1 MEPLNFTPRSQQVL
15 VLARQA
21 ADQMRNNY
29 VGTEHI
35 LIGLIELGQGIAVN
49 VLRKLNVTLEG
60 VREKIQQA
68 LKEQV
73 RDTHGKA
80 LSSVVENIPFT
91 PRVKKVLILAANEA
105 RGLQHPYIGTEHLLL
120 GILREG
126 EGIAAK
132 VLDEL
137 GVNIDR
143 CRQEILEELD
153 PNFASI
159 SNGEEGE
166 ELVAG
171 EQTAAEEEGQGRVP
185 GQKIMALRAFG
196 RDLTAL
202 AKEGALDPVIGRSM
216 EIERAIQILCRRTK
230 NNPALIG
237 EAGVGKTAIA
247 EGLAQAIA
255 DENVP
260 DVLIDKK
267 IIALD
272 LALMVAGTKY
282 RGQFEERLK
291 AVMEEIK
298 RSRNII
304 LFLDELHTIVGAGS
318 SEGAMDASNILKP
331 ALSRGEIQCIGATTL
346 AEYRKNIEKDAALE
360 RRFQS
365 IQVDPPSPEDAIKIL
380 NGVKEKYEE
389 FHNVRY
395 SKDIIDLTVRLSDR
409 YITGRFLPDKAIDVI
424 DEAGSRAHIHSMNR
438 PSKIEKLSQKIDN
451 VCREKER
458 AIGEQKF
465 EDAAKFRDEE
475 RQLREEQ
482 ARSLEKWRN
491 DKKSVCI
498 NISREDIC
506 KIVSDWTKIPLM
518 RIEQTESERL
528 LKIGDELRSAIIG
541 QDDATEVIARALRR
555 SRVDLKDPKRPIGS
569 FLFLGPTGV
578 GKTHLAKV
586 LAEKMFSSGDAL
598 VQVDMSEY
606 MEKFAVSRL
615 IGSPPGYVGHE
626 DGGQLTETIRRKP
639 YSVILF
645 DEIEKAHPDVL
656 QILLQVM
663 EDGHLTDTVGRKV
676 DFKNTIL
683 IMTSNA
689 GAELLQKNVTLG
701 FNSDQVADF
710 ERAKEKIL
718 EEVKHVFKP
727 EFMNRLTD
735 IVVFK
740 PLKHDELI
748 QIVDLEFR
756 KIAQRM
762 SAKKISV
769 ALSDPLREFLIK
781 KGYDEKYGARPLRR
795 ALERYIED
803 FLAEEFLKGIL
814 VEGSNLRLGLD
825 ENNQVIIENV
835 EPIKNSEAVEGKRK

>member
-15 VLARQA
+15 VLARQS
-21 ADQMRNNY
+21 ADHMRNNY
-29 VGTEHI
+29 VGTEH
-35 LIGLIELGQGIAVN
+35 LLVGLIELGQGIAVN
-49 VLRKLNVTLEG
+49 VLKKLNVTLEL
-60 VREKIQQA
+60 VHEKIKEV
-68 LKEQV
+68 LKTQGQGLNV
-73 RDTHGKA
+73 KFSLPTD
-80 LSSVVENIPFT
+80 NIPFT

-105 RGLQHPYIGTEHLLL
+105 RAFQHPYIGTEHLLL

-126 EGIAAK
+126 EGVAAK
-132 VLDEL
+132 VLAEF
-137 GVNIDR
+137 GVDIER
-143 CRQEILEELD
+143 CRREILEELD
-153 PNFASI
+153 PNFAS
-159 SNGEEGE
+159 SNVADSE
-166 ELVAG
+166 ELHRD
-171 EQTAAEEEGQGRVP
+171 EQSPMEDEQQIRHSS
-185 GQKIMALRAFG
+185 QKLVALRAFG

-202 AKEGALDPVIGRSM
+202 ADEGALDPVIGRSK
-216 EIERAIQILCRRTK
+216 EIERAIQVLCRRTK

-237 EAGVGKTAIA
+237 EAGVGKTAIV

-267 IIALD
+267 VIALD

-291 AVMEEIK
+291 TVMDEIK
-298 RSRNII
+298 RSKNII

-346 AEYRKNIEKDAALE
+346 VEYRKNIEKDAALE

-365 IQVDPPSPEDAIKIL
+365 IHVEPPSPEDAVKIL

-389 FHNVRY
+389 FHNVKY
-395 SKDIIDLTVRLSDR
+395 SKDVIALAVQLSDR
-409 YITGRFLPDKAIDVI
+409 YITGRFLPDKAIDII
-424 DEAGSRAHIHSMNR
+424 DEAGSRAHINSMNR
-438 PSKIEKLSQKIDN
+438 PPRIEKLSQKIEN
-451 VCREKER
+451 VCREKEK
-458 AIGEQKF
+458 AIGEQNF
-465 EDAAKFRDEE
+465 EEAAKFRDEE
-475 RQLREEQ
+475 KKLRGEH
-482 ARSLEKWRN
+482 AKILEKWRN
-491 DKKSVCI
+491 DKKAVCVH
-498 NISREDIC
+498 ISREDIC
-506 KIVSDWTKIPLM
+506 RIVSDWTKIPLM

-528 LKIGDELRSAIIG
+528 LRIGEELRSAIIG

-555 SRVDLKDPKRPIGS
+555 SRADLKDPKRPIGA

-586 LAEKMFSSGDAL
+586 LAEKMFGNSDAL

-639 YSVILF
+639 YSVVLF

-663 EDGHLTDTVGRKV
+663 EDGHLTDSVGRKV

-683 IMTSNA
+683 VMTSNV
-689 GAELLQKNVTLG
+689 GAELLQRNVTLG
-701 FNSDQVADF
+701 FALNEMSDF
-710 ERAKEKIL
+710 ERAKEKVL
-718 EEVKHVFKP
+718 EEAKSAFKP

-740 PLKHDELI
+740 QLGHNELLR
-748 QIVDLEFR
+748 IVDLEFE
-756 KIAQRM
+756 KIDQRM
-762 SAKKISV
+762 NAKKISITLNDSV
-769 ALSDPLREFLIK
+769 REFLIK
-781 KGYDEKYGARPLRR
+781 KGYDQKYGARPLRR
-795 ALERYIED
+795 ALEKYVED
-803 FLAEEFLKGIL
+803 FLAEEFLRGVL
-814 VEGSNLRLGLD
+814 QEGSTIQLGLG
-825 ENNQVIIENV
+825 ENEQVCIERM
-835 EPIKNSEAVEGKRK
+835 EKIKEK

>member
-1 MEPLNFTPRSQQVL
+1 MEPINFTPRSQQVI

-21 ADQMRNNY
+21 ADHMRNNY
-29 VGTEHI
+29 VGTEHL
-35 LIGLIELGQGIAVN
+35 LIGLVELGQGIAVN
-49 VLRKLNVTLEG
+49 VLRKLNVTLEL
-60 VREKIQQA
+60 VREKVRELLRA
-68 LKEQV
+68 QV
-73 RDTHGKA
+73 RDLNVKLP
-80 LSSVVENIPFT
+80 LSSDNMPFT
-91 PRVKKVLILAANEA
+91 PRVKRVLILAANEA
-105 RGLQHPYIGTEHLLL
+105 RALQHPYIGTEHLLL

-126 EGIAAK
+126 EGLAAK
-132 VLDEL
+132 VLSEF
-137 GVNIDR
+137 GVDIES
-143 CRQEILEELD
+143 CRQGILEELD
-153 PNFASI
+153 PNFAS
-159 SNGEEGE
+159 SNATDPE
-166 ELVAG
+166 ELVAD
-171 EQTAAEEEGQGRVP
+171 EQSPAEDEQRSRHAS
-185 GQKIMALRAFG
+185 QKLVALRSFG

-202 AKEGALDPVIGRSM
+202 AKECALDPVIGRSK
-216 EIERAIQILCRRTK
+216 EIERAIQVLCRRTK

-237 EAGVGKTAIA
+237 EAGVGKTAIV

-260 DVLIDKK
+260 DVLIDKR

-291 AVMEEIK
+291 TVMDEIK
-298 RSRNII
+298 RSKNII

-331 ALSRGEIQCIGATTL
+331 ALSRGEIKFICSTTL

-365 IQVDPPSPEDAIKIL
+365 IHVEPPSPEDAVRIL

-389 FHNVRY
+389 FHSVKY
-395 SKDIIDLTVRLSDR
+395 SKDVVNLAVQLSDR
-409 YITGRFLPDKAIDVI
+409 YITGRFLPDKAIDII
-424 DEAGSRAHIHSMNR
+424 DEAGSRAHINSMNR
-438 PSKIEKLSQKIDN
+438 PPRIEKLSQRIEN
-451 VCREKER
+451 ICREKEK
-458 AIGEQKF
+458 AIAEQKF
-465 EDAAKFRDEE
+465 EEAAKFRDEE
-475 RQLREEQ
+475 KQLRSEYTKI
-482 ARSLEKWRN
+482 LEKWRS
-491 DKKSVCI
+491 DKKAVCT

-506 KIVSDWTKIPLM
+506 KIVSDWTKIPLT

-528 LKIGDELRSAIIG
+528 LRIGEELRSAIIG

-555 SRVDLKDPKRPIGS
+555 SRADLKDPKRPIGA

-586 LAEKMFSSGDAL
+586 LAEKMFGNSDAL

-639 YSVILF
+639 YSVVLF

-663 EDGHLTDTVGRKV
+663 EDGHLTDSVGRKV

-683 IMTSNA
+683 VMTSNV

-701 FNSDQVADF
+701 FNAGDADDF
-710 ERAKEKIL
+710 ERAKERVL
-718 EEVKHVFKP
+718 EEAKSAFKP

-740 PLKHDELI
+740 QLGHDELLR
-748 QIVDLEFR
+748 IVDLEFE
-756 KIAQRM
+756 KIDQRM
-762 SAKKISV
+762 NAKKISITLNDSV
-769 ALSDPLREFLIK
+769 REFLIK
-781 KGYDEKYGARPLRR
+781 KGYDQKYGARPLRR
-795 ALERYIED
+795 ALERYVED
-803 FLAEEFLKGIL
+803 FLAEEFLRGGL
-814 VEGSNLRLGLD
+814 QEGSTVQLGLG
-825 ENNQVIIENV
+825 ENDQVCIERMGK
-835 EPIKNSEAVEGKRK
+835 IKEK

>member
-21 ADQMRNNY
+21 ADQMHNNY
-29 VGTEHI
+29 VGTEHL

-49 VLRKLNVTLEG
+49 VLKRLGITLEV
-60 VREKIQQA
+60 VREKI
-68 LKEQV
+68 
-73 RDTHGKA
+73 R
-80 LSSVVENIPFT
+80 ENMPESAAEERTAAVFFSDSIPFT
-91 PRVKKVLILAANEA
+91 PRVKKVLLLAANEA
-105 RGLQHPYIGTEHLLL
+105 RSLQHPYIGTEHLLL

-126 EGIAAK
+126 QGIAAN
-132 VLDEL
+132 VLHEL
-137 GVNIDR
+137 GVGIER

-153 PNFASI
+153 PNFAS
-159 SNGEEGE
+159 SNA
-166 ELVAG
+166 VDDVD
-171 EQTAAEEEGQGRVP
+171 AEEEMESTPDEDVKHQSSRSSV
-185 GQKIMALRAFG
+185 KLTALRAFG

-202 AKEGALDPVIGRSM
+202 AKEGALDPVVGRAK
-216 EIERAIQILCRRTK
+216 EIERTIQVLCRRTK

-260 DVLIDKK
+260 DVLIGKK
-267 IIALD
+267 VIALD

-291 AVMEEIK
+291 AVIDEMK
-298 RSRNII
+298 RSKNII

-346 AEYRKNIEKDAALE
+346 TEYRKNIEKDAALE
-360 RRFQS
+360 RRFQAV
-365 IQVDPPSPEDAIKIL
+365 QVDPPSPEDAIKIL

-395 SKDIIDLTVRLSDR
+395 SKDVIELAVQLSDR

-424 DEAGSRAHIHSMNR
+424 DEAGSRAHINSMNR
-438 PSKIEKLSQKIDN
+438 PPKIEKLSRKIDA
-451 VCREKER
+451 VCQQKDQ
-458 AIGEQKF
+458 AIAEQKF

-475 RQLREEQ
+475 KQLREDQ
-482 ARSLEKWRN
+482 SKLLEKWRS

-498 NISREDIC
+498 NITKNDIC
-506 KIVSDWTKIPLM
+506 AIVSDWTKIPLT
-518 RIEQTESERL
+518 RVEQTESERL
-528 LKIGDELRSAIIG
+528 LQIGESLRETVIG
-541 QDDATEVIARALRR
+541 QDDATDVIARALRR
-555 SRVDLKDPKRPIGS
+555 SRADLKDPRRPIGS

-586 LAEKMFSSGDAL
+586 LAETMFGNSDAL
-598 VQVDMSEY
+598 IQVDMSEY

-626 DGGQLTETIRRKP
+626 DGGQLTELVRRKP

-663 EDGHLTDTVGRKV
+663 EDGHLTDNVGRKV

-683 IMTSNA
+683 IMTSNV
-689 GAELLQKNVTLG
+689 GAELLQKGTLLG
-701 FNSDQVADF
+701 FSSNSDVDY
-710 ERAKEKIL
+710 ERIRERIQ
-718 EEVKHVFKP
+718 EEARRAFKP
-727 EFMNRLTD
+727 EFLNRLTD
-735 IVVFK
+735 MVIFK
-740 PLKHDELI
+740 PLAHDELSKI
-748 QIVDLEFR
+748 IDLEFQ
-756 KIAQRM
+756 KIDQRM
-762 SAKKISV
+762 RLKKIELEINDDV
-769 ALSDPLREFLIK
+769 REFLIK
-781 KGYDEKYGARPLRR
+781 KGCDQKYGARPLRR
-795 ALERYIED
+795 AIEKYVED
-803 FLAEEFLKGIL
+803 FLAEEFLKGTIK
-814 VEGSNLRLGLD
+814 EGYRFRLGLGED
-825 ENNQVIIENV
+825 GKIMIEKTN
-835 EPIKNSEAVEGKRK
+835 KLRAQHKEG

>member
-21 ADQMRNNY
+21 ADHMRNNY
-29 VGTEHI
+29 VGTEH
-35 LIGLIELGQGIAVN
+35 LLVGLVELGQGIAVN
-49 VLRKLNVTLEG
+49 VLRKLNVTLELI
-60 VREKIQQA
+60 REKV
-68 LKEQV
+68 KELLRAQV
-73 RDTHGKA
+73 QDLNAK
-80 LSSVVENIPFT
+80 LSLASDNIPFT
-91 PRVKKVLILAANEA
+91 PRVKRVLILAANEA
-105 RGLQHPYIGTEHLLL
+105 RALQHPYIGTEHLLL

-132 VLDEL
+132 VLLEF
-137 GVNIDR
+137 GVDIEN
-143 CRQEILEELD
+143 CRQGILEELD
-153 PNFASI
+153 PNFAS
-159 SNGEEGE
+159 SNAADPE
-166 ELVAG
+166 ELITD
-171 EQTAAEEEGQGRVP
+171 EQSPTEDEQRSRHTS
-185 GQKIMALRAFG
+185 QKLVALRSFG
-196 RDLTAL
+196 RDLTVL
-202 AKEGALDPVIGRSM
+202 AKEGALDPVIGRSK
-216 EIERAIQILCRRTK
+216 EIERAIQVLCRRTK

-237 EAGVGKTAIA
+237 EAGVGKTAIV

-260 DVLIDKK
+260 DVLIDKRV
-267 IIALD
+267 IALD

-291 AVMEEIK
+291 TVMDEIK
-298 RSRNII
+298 RSKNII

-365 IQVDPPSPEDAIKIL
+365 IHVEPPSPEDAVRIL

-389 FHNVRY
+389 FHNVKY
-395 SKDIIDLTVRLSDR
+395 SKDVVNLAVQLSDR
-409 YITGRFLPDKAIDVI
+409 YITGRFLPDKAIDII
-424 DEAGSRAHIHSMNR
+424 DEAGSRAHINSMNR
-438 PSKIEKLSQKIDN
+438 PPRIEKLSQRIEN
-451 VCREKER
+451 VCREKEK
-458 AIGEQKF
+458 AIAEQKF
-465 EDAAKFRDEE
+465 EEAAKFRDEE
-475 RQLREEQ
+475 KQLRSEHTKI
-482 ARSLEKWRN
+482 LEKWRN
-491 DKKSVCI
+491 DKKAVCSS
-498 NISREDIC
+498 ISREDIC

-528 LKIGDELRSAIIG
+528 LHIGEELRSAIIG

-555 SRVDLKDPKRPIGS
+555 SRTDLKDPKRPIGS

-586 LAEKMFSSGDAL
+586 LAEKMFGNSDAL

-639 YSVILF
+639 YSVVLF

-663 EDGHLTDTVGRKV
+663 EDGHLTDSVGRKV

-683 IMTSNA
+683 VMTSNV
-689 GAELLQKNVTLG
+689 GAELLQRNATLG
-701 FNSDQVADF
+701 FTTGDATDF
-710 ERAKEKIL
+710 ERAKEKVL
-718 EEVKHVFKP
+718 EEAKSAFKP

-740 PLKHDELI
+740 QLGHDELLR
-748 QIVDLEFR
+748 IVDLEFE
-756 KIAQRM
+756 KIDQRLN
-762 SAKKISV
+762 AKKISITLNDSV
-769 ALSDPLREFLIK
+769 REFLIK
-781 KGYDEKYGARPLRR
+781 KGYDQKYGARPLRR
-795 ALERYIED
+795 ALEKYVED
-803 FLAEEFLKGIL
+803 FLAEEFLRGGL
-814 VEGSNLRLGLD
+814 QEGSTIQLGLG
-825 ENNQVIIENV
+825 ENDQVYIERIEKV
-835 EPIKNSEAVEGKRK
+835 KEK

>member
-21 ADQMRNNY
+21 ADHARNNY
-29 VGTEHI
+29 VGTEHL

-49 VLRKLNVTLEG
+49 VLRKLNVTLEF
-60 VREKIQQA
+60 VREKIQKM
-68 LKEQV
+68 LKEQNPNA
-73 RDTHGKA
+73 DSHPP
-80 LSSVVENIPFT
+80 SMPSDSIPFT

-132 VLDEL
+132 VLNEL
-137 GVNIDR
+137 GVNIER

-153 PNFASI
+153 PNFAS
-159 SNGEEGE
+159 SSTVEPE
-166 ELVAG
+166 ELVSEG
-171 EQTAAEEEGQGRVP
+171 QPPMEEESRERPPMP
-185 GQKIMALRAFG
+185 GQKLTALRAFG

-202 AKEGALDPVIGRSM
+202 AKEGALDPVIGRAK
-216 EIERAIQILCRRTK
+216 EIERAIQVLCRRTK

-291 AVMEEIK
+291 AVMDEMK
-298 RSRNII
+298 RSKNII

-365 IQVDPPSPEDAIKIL
+365 IQIDPPSPEDAEKIL

-389 FHNVRY
+389 FHNVKY
-395 SKDIIDLTVRLSDR
+395 SKEVIGLAVQLSDR
-409 YITGRFLPDKAIDVI
+409 YITGRFLPDKAIDII
-424 DEAGSRAHIHSMNR
+424 DEAGSRAHINSMNR
-438 PSKIEKLSQKIDN
+438 PPKIEKLSQKIDAL
-451 VCREKER
+451 CREKER

-475 RQLREEQ
+475 KQLREEQ
-482 ARSLEKWRN
+482 NKLLEKWRN
-491 DKKSVCI
+491 DKKSVCVPI
-498 NISREDIC
+498 TKDDIC
-506 KIVSDWTKIPLM
+506 RIVSDWTKIPLT

-528 LKIGDELRSAIIG
+528 LHLGDELRSAVIG

-555 SRVDLKDPKRPIGS
+555 SRADLKDPKRPIGS

-578 GKTHLAKV
+578 GKTHLAKI
-586 LAEKMFSSGDAL
+586 LAEKMFGSEDAL

-615 IGSPPGYVGHE
+615 VGSPPGYVGHE

-639 YSVILF
+639 YSVVLF

-663 EDGHLTDTVGRKV
+663 EDGHLTDSVGRRV

-683 IMTSNA
+683 IMTSNV
-689 GAELLQKNVTLG
+689 GAELLQKNITLG
-701 FNSDQVADF
+701 FANSDVGDF
-710 ERAKEKIL
+710 ERTKEKIL
-718 EEVKHVFKP
+718 DEMKHAFKP

-735 IVVFK
+735 VVVFK
-740 PLKHDELI
+740 PLGHDELI
-748 QIVDLEFR
+748 KIIDLELTKIDHRMR
-756 KIAQRM
+756 K
-762 SAKKISV
+762 KKISIS
-769 ALSDPLREFLIK
+769 LDDTLREFLIQ
-781 KGYDEKYGARPLRR
+781 KGYDQKYGARPLRR
-795 ALERYIED
+795 ALEKYVGD
-803 FLAEEFLKGIL
+803 FLAEEFLKGAL
-814 VEGSNLRLGLD
+814 KEGSSIRLSLG
-825 ENNQVIIENV
+825 ENDQVRIESIDKKGEN
-835 EPIKNSEAVEGKRK
+835 KK

>member
-21 ADQMRNNY
+21 ADHMRNNY
-29 VGTEHI
+29 VGTEHL
-35 LIGLIELGQGIAVN
+35 LIGLVELGQGIAVN
-49 VLRKLNVTLEG
+49 VLRKLNVTLELI
-60 VREKIQQA
+60 REKVKEL
-68 LKEQV
+68 LKAQV
-73 RDTHGKA
+73 QDLNVK
-80 LSSVVENIPFT
+80 LSLASDNIPFT
-91 PRVKKVLILAANEA
+91 PRVKRVLILAANEA
-105 RGLQHPYIGTEHLLL
+105 RALQHPYIGTEHLLL

-132 VLDEL
+132 VLLEF
-137 GVNIDR
+137 GVDIES
-143 CRQEILEELD
+143 CRQGILEELD
-153 PNFASI
+153 PNFAS
-159 SNGEEGE
+159 SNAADPE
-166 ELVAG
+166 ELITD
-171 EQTAAEEEGQGRVP
+171 EQSPTEDEQRSRHTS
-185 GQKIMALRAFG
+185 QKLVALRSFG
-196 RDLTAL
+196 RDLTVL
-202 AKEGALDPVIGRSM
+202 AKEGALDPVIGRSK
-216 EIERAIQILCRRTK
+216 EIERAIQVLCRRTK

-237 EAGVGKTAIA
+237 EAGVGKTAIV

-260 DVLIDKK
+260 DVLIDKRV
-267 IIALD
+267 IALD

-291 AVMEEIK
+291 TVMDEIK
-298 RSRNII
+298 RSKNII

-365 IQVDPPSPEDAIKIL
+365 IHVEPPSPEDAVKIL

-389 FHNVRY
+389 FHNVKY
-395 SKDIIDLTVRLSDR
+395 SKDVVNLAVQLSDR
-409 YITGRFLPDKAIDVI
+409 YITGRFLPDKAIDII
-424 DEAGSRAHIHSMNR
+424 DEAGSRAHINSMNR
-438 PSKIEKLSQKIDN
+438 PPRIEKLSQRIEN
-451 VCREKER
+451 VCREKEK
-458 AIGEQKF
+458 AIAEQKF
-465 EDAAKFRDEE
+465 EEAAKFRDEE
-475 RQLREEQ
+475 KQLRSEHTKI
-482 ARSLEKWRN
+482 LEKWRN
-491 DKKSVCI
+491 DKKAVCI

-506 KIVSDWTKIPLM
+506 KIVSDWTKIPLT

-528 LKIGDELRSAIIG
+528 LRIGEELRSAIIG

-555 SRVDLKDPKRPIGS
+555 SRADLKDPKRPIGS

-586 LAEKMFSSGDAL
+586 LAEKMFGNSDAL

-639 YSVILF
+639 YSVVLF

-663 EDGHLTDTVGRKV
+663 EDGHLTDSVGRKI

-683 IMTSNA
+683 VMTSNV

-701 FNSDQVADF
+701 FTTGDTTDF
-710 ERAKEKIL
+710 ERAKEKVL
-718 EEVKHVFKP
+718 EEAKSAFKP

-740 PLKHDELI
+740 QLGHDELLR
-748 QIVDLEFR
+748 IVDLEFE
-756 KIAQRM
+756 KIDQRM
-762 SAKKISV
+762 NAKKISITLNDSV
-769 ALSDPLREFLIK
+769 REFLIK
-781 KGYDEKYGARPLRR
+781 KGYDQKYGARPLRR
-795 ALERYIED
+795 ALEKYVED
-803 FLAEEFLKGIL
+803 FLAEEFLRGGL
-814 VEGSNLRLGLD
+814 EEGSTIQLGLGKND
-825 ENNQVIIENV
+825 QVCIERMEKV
-835 EPIKNSEAVEGKRK
+835 KEK

>member
-21 ADQMRNNY
+21 ADRMRNNY
-29 VGTEHI
+29 VGTEHL

-49 VLRKLNVTLEG
+49 VLKKLSITLEV
-60 VREKIQQA
+60 VREEVQKI
-68 LKEQV
+68 LKGQFQDSKV
-73 RDTHGKA
+73 KSI
-80 LSSVVENIPFT
+80 LPSENIPFT
-91 PRVKKVLILAANEA
+91 PRVKKVLIFAANEA

-126 EGIAAK
+126 EGVAAK
-132 VLDEL
+132 VLGAL
-137 GVNIDR
+137 GVDVER

-153 PNFASI
+153 PNFAS
-159 SNGEEGE
+159 SSTAGESD

-171 EQTAAEEEGQGRVP
+171 EQASAEEETQARP
-185 GQKIMALRAFG
+185 STPKLAALRAFG

-202 AKEGALDPVIGRSM
+202 AKEGALDPVIGRAK
-216 EIERAIQILCRRTK
+216 EIERAIQVLCRRTK

-291 AVMEEIK
+291 AVMDEIK
-298 RSRNII
+298 RSKNII

-365 IQVDPPSPEDAIKIL
+365 IQIDPPSLDDAVKIL

-395 SKDIIDLTVRLSDR
+395 PKEVINLAVQLSDR
-409 YITGRFLPDKAIDVI
+409 YITGRFLPDKAIDII
-424 DEAGSRAHIHSMNR
+424 DEVGSRAHISSTNR
-438 PSKIEKLSQKIDN
+438 PPKIEKLSQKIDM
-451 VCREKER
+451 VCREKEK

-475 RQLREEQ
+475 KQLREEQ
-482 ARSLEKWRN
+482 TKSLQKWRK
-491 DKKSVCI
+491 DRKSICI
-498 NISREDIC
+498 NISKEDIC
-506 KIVSDWTKIPLM
+506 RIVSNWTKIPLM
-518 RIEQTESERL
+518 RIEQSESERL
-528 LKIGDELRSAIIG
+528 LQIGNELRTSVIG

-555 SRVDLKDPKRPIGS
+555 SRTDLKDPRRPIGS

-586 LAEKMFSSGDAL
+586 LAEKMFDNADAL

-615 IGSPPGYVGHE
+615 IGSPPVYVGHE

-663 EDGHLTDTVGRKV
+663 EDGHLTDSVGRKV

-683 IMTSNA
+683 IMTSNV
-689 GAELLQKNVTLG
+689 GAELLQKNVALG
-701 FNSDQVADF
+701 FTSDNFTDF

-718 EEVKHVFKP
+718 EETKHIFKP

-735 IVVFK
+735 VVIFK
-740 PLKHDELI
+740 QLGHDELI
-748 QIVDLEFR
+748 KIVGLEFE

-769 ALSDPLREFLIK
+769 TLSDSVREFLIK
-781 KGYDEKYGARPLRR
+781 KGYDQKYGARPLRR
-795 ALERYIED
+795 ALEKYVED
-803 FLAEEFLKGIL
+803 FLAEEYLKGEL
-814 VEGSNLRLGLD
+814 EEGSTLRLGLG
-825 ENNQVIIENV
+825 ENDQIFIENV
-835 EPIKNSEAVEGKRK
+835 EKVGNKK

>member
-21 ADQMRNNY
+21 ADHMRNNY
-29 VGTEHI
+29 VGTEHL

-49 VLRKLNVTLEG
+49 VLKKLNVTLEI
-60 VREKIQQA
+60 VNERVKKA
-68 LKEQV
+68 LKEQASDV
-73 RDTHGKA
+73 HPK
-80 LSSVVENIPFT
+80 SSLIAENIPFT

-105 RGLQHPYIGTEHLLL
+105 RSFQHPYIGTEHLLL

-126 EGIAAK
+126 EGIAAR
-132 VLDEL
+132 VLNEL
-137 GVNIDR
+137 GVDIER

-153 PNFASI
+153 PNFAS
-159 SNGEEGE
+159 SNTSEPE
-166 ELVAG
+166 ELVSG
-171 EQTAAEEEGQGRVP
+171 EQPAVEEESHSRP
-185 GQKIMALRAFG
+185 SNQKLAALRAFG

-202 AKEGALDPVIGRSM
+202 AKEGALDPVIGRAK

-237 EAGVGKTAIA
+237 EAGVGKTAIV

-291 AVMEEIK
+291 AVMDEMK
-298 RSRNII
+298 RAKNVI

-365 IQVDPPSPEDAIKIL
+365 IQIEPPSPEDAVKIL

-389 FHNVRY
+389 FHNVKY
-395 SKDIIDLTVRLSDR
+395 SKEVINLAVQLSDR

-424 DEAGSRAHIHSMNR
+424 DEAGSRAHINSMNR
-438 PSKIEKLSQKIDN
+438 PPRIEKLSQKIEN
-451 VCREKER
+451 ICREKEK
-458 AIGEQKF
+458 AISEQKF
-465 EDAAKFRDEE
+465 EDAAKLRDEE
-475 RQLREEQ
+475 KQLREEQ
-482 ARSLEKWRN
+482 NRSLEKWRN

-498 NISREDIC
+498 NISKEDIC
-506 KIVSDWTKIPLM
+506 KIVSDWTKIPLT

-528 LKIGDELRSAIIG
+528 LRIGEELRSAVIG
-541 QDDATEVIARALRR
+541 QDDATEVIACALRR
-555 SRVDLKDPKRPIGS
+555 SRADLKDPKRPIGS

-586 LAEKMFSSGDAL
+586 LAEKMFSSSDAL

-663 EDGHLTDTVGRKV
+663 EDGHLTDSVGRKV

-683 IMTSNA
+683 IMTSNV
-689 GAELLQKNVTLG
+689 GAELLQRNVTLG
-701 FNSDQVADF
+701 FASNNATDF
-710 ERAKEKIL
+710 ERAREKIL
-718 EEVKHVFKP
+718 EETKHIFKP

-735 IVVFK
+735 VVVFK
-740 PLKHDELI
+740 QLGHDELI
-748 QIVDLEFR
+748 KIVDLEFG
-756 KIAQRM
+756 KIDQRM
-762 SAKKISV
+762 SAKKISITLNDSV
-769 ALSDPLREFLIK
+769 REFLIK

-795 ALERYIED
+795 ALEKYIED
-803 FLAEEFLKGIL
+803 FLAEEFLKGGL
-814 VEGSNLRLGLD
+814 QEGSSIQLALGD
-825 ENNQVIIENV
+825 DGQVFIENT
-835 EPIKNSEAVEGKRK
+835 ENYKENKKQN

>member
-21 ADQMRNNY
+21 ADRMHNNY
-29 VGTEHI
+29 VGTEHL

-49 VLRKLNVTLEG
+49 VLKKLNITLDV
-60 VREKIQQA
+60 VREEVQKI
-68 LKEQV
+68 LKRQL
-73 RDTHGKA
+73 RDSNVKSILPA
-80 LSSVVENIPFT
+80 ENIPFT
-91 PRVKKVLILAANEA
+91 PRVKKVLIFAANEA

-126 EGIAAK
+126 EGVAAK
-132 VLDEL
+132 VLNEL
-137 GVNIDR
+137 GVDIER

-153 PNFASI
+153 PNFASS
-159 SNGEEGE
+159 SNAPESD
-166 ELVAG
+166 ELVPG
-171 EQTAAEEEGQGRVP
+171 EQPSAEEDTQARP
-185 GQKIMALRAFG
+185 SSQKLTALRAFG

-202 AKEGALDPVIGRSM
+202 AKEGSLDPVIGRAK
-216 EIERAIQILCRRTK
+216 EIERTIQVLCRRTK

-291 AVMEEIK
+291 AVMDEMK
-298 RSRNII
+298 RSKNVI

-346 AEYRKNIEKDAALE
+346 TEYRKNIEKDAALE

-365 IQVDPPSPEDAIKIL
+365 IQVDPPSLEDAAKIL

-395 SKDIIDLTVRLSDR
+395 SKEVINLAVQLSDR
-409 YITGRFLPDKAIDVI
+409 YITGRFLPDKAIDII
-424 DEAGSRAHIHSMNR
+424 DEAGSRAHISSMNR
-438 PSKIEKLSQKIDN
+438 PPKIEKLSQKIDT
-451 VCREKER
+451 VCREKEK
-458 AIGEQKF
+458 AISEQKF

-475 RQLREEQ
+475 KQLREEQ
-482 ARSLEKWRN
+482 AKSLQKWRN
-491 DKKSVCI
+491 DRKSVCI
-498 NISREDIC
+498 NISKEDIC

-528 LKIGDELRSAIIG
+528 LQIGDELRNSVIG

-555 SRVDLKDPKRPIGS
+555 SRTDLKDPRRPIGS

-586 LAEKMFSSGDAL
+586 LAERMFNSGDAL

-639 YSVILF
+639 YSVVLF

-663 EDGHLTDTVGRKV
+663 EDGHLTDSVGRKV

-683 IMTSNA
+683 IMTSNV
-689 GAELLQKNVTLG
+689 GAELLQKNVALG
-701 FNSDQVADF
+701 FTSDNFTDF

-718 EEVKHVFKP
+718 EETKHVFKP

-735 IVVFK
+735 VVIFK
-740 PLKHDELI
+740 QLGHDELVR
-748 QIVDLEFR
+748 IVDLEFG
-756 KIAQRM
+756 KIDQRM

-769 ALSDPLREFLIK
+769 TLNDSVREFLIK
-781 KGYDEKYGARPLRR
+781 KGYDQKYGARPLRR
-795 ALERYIED
+795 ALEKYVED
-803 FLAEEFLKGIL
+803 FLAEEYLKGEL
-814 VEGSNLRLGLD
+814 EEGSAIQLGLG
-825 ENNQVIIENV
+825 ENDQVFIESMEKVGN
-835 EPIKNSEAVEGKRK
+835 KK

>member
-1 MEPLNFTPRSQQVL
+1 MEPLNFTPRSQQIL

-21 ADQMRNNY
+21 ADHMHNNY
-29 VGTEHI
+29 VGTEHL

-49 VLRKLNVTLEG
+49 VLRKLNVTLEL
-60 VREKIQQA
+60 VHEKIKEL
-68 LKEQV
+68 LKSQV
-73 RDTHGKA
+73 QDLGVKF
-80 LSSVVENIPFT
+80 SSSSDNIPFT
-91 PRVKKVLILAANEA
+91 PRVKRVLILAANEA
-105 RGLQHPYIGTEHLLL
+105 RALQHPYIGTEHLLL

-132 VLDEL
+132 VLLEF
-137 GVNIDR
+137 GVDIDR
-143 CRQEILEELD
+143 CRQGILEELD
-153 PNFASI
+153 PNFAS
-159 SNGEEGE
+159 SNVAEPE
-166 ELVAG
+166 ELISD
-171 EQTAAEEEGQGRVP
+171 EQSPSEDEQRNRHSS
-185 GQKIMALRAFG
+185 QKLVALRSFG

-202 AKEGALDPVIGRSM
+202 AKEGALDPVIGRSK
-216 EIERAIQILCRRTK
+216 EIERAIQVLCRRTK

-237 EAGVGKTAIA
+237 EAGVGKTAIV

-291 AVMEEIK
+291 TVMDEIK
-298 RSRNII
+298 RSKNII

-365 IQVDPPSPEDAIKIL
+365 IHVEPPSPEDAVKIL

-389 FHNVRY
+389 FHNVKY
-395 SKDIIDLTVRLSDR
+395 PKDVIALAVQLSDR
-409 YITGRFLPDKAIDVI
+409 YITGRFLPDKAIDII
-424 DEAGSRAHIHSMNR
+424 DESGSRAHINSMNR
-438 PSKIEKLSQKIDN
+438 PPRIEKLSQRIEN
-451 VCREKER
+451 VCREKEK

-465 EDAAKFRDEE
+465 EEAAKFRDEE
-475 RQLREEQ
+475 KQLRGEH
-482 ARSLEKWRN
+482 AKILEKWRN
-491 DKKSVCI
+491 DKKAVCI

-506 KIVSDWTKIPLM
+506 KIVSDWTKIPLT

-528 LKIGDELRSAIIG
+528 LRIGEELRSAIIG

-555 SRVDLKDPKRPIGS
+555 SRADLKDPKRPIGS

-586 LAEKMFSSGDAL
+586 LAEKMFGNSDAL

-606 MEKFAVSRL
+606 MEKFAISRL

-639 YSVILF
+639 YSVVLF

-663 EDGHLTDTVGRKV
+663 EDGHLTDSVGRKV

-683 IMTSNA
+683 VMTSNV
-689 GAELLQKNVTLG
+689 GAELLQRSVTMG
-701 FNSDQVADF
+701 FSPGEMTDF
-710 ERAKEKIL
+710 ERAKEKVMA
-718 EEVKHVFKP
+718 EAKSAFKP

-735 IVVFK
+735 IVIFK
-740 PLKHDELI
+740 QLGHDELLR
-748 QIVDLEFR
+748 IVDLEFE
-756 KIAQRM
+756 KIDQRM
-762 SAKKISV
+762 NAKKISITLNDAV
-769 ALSDPLREFLIK
+769 REFLIK
-781 KGYDEKYGARPLRR
+781 KGYDQKYGARPLRR
-795 ALERYIED
+795 ALEKYVED
-803 FLAEEFLKGIL
+803 FLAEEFLRGGL
-814 VEGSNLRLGLD
+814 QEGSTIQLGLGED
-825 ENNQVIIENV
+825 EKVCIESMEKV
-835 EPIKNSEAVEGKRK
+835 KEK

>member
-21 ADQMRNNY
+21 ADHMRNNY
-29 VGTEHI
+29 VGTEHL

-49 VLRKLNVTLEG
+49 VLKKLNVTLDL
-60 VREKIQQA
+60 VREKVKEV
-68 LKEQV
+68 LKAQV
-73 RDTHGKA
+73 QDLGVKFSP
-80 LSSVVENIPFT
+80 LSDNIPFT

-105 RGLQHPYIGTEHLLL
+105 RALQHPYIGTEHLLL

-132 VLDEL
+132 VLLEF
-137 GVNIDR
+137 GVDVER
-143 CRQEILEELD
+143 CRQGILEELD
-153 PNFASI
+153 PNFAS
-159 SNGEEGE
+159 SNTTDPE
-166 ELVAG
+166 ELVSD
-171 EQTAAEEEGQGRVP
+171 EQAPAEEEQRSRHSS
-185 GQKIMALRAFG
+185 QKLVALRSFG

-202 AKEGALDPVIGRSM
+202 AKEGALDPVIGRSK
-216 EIERAIQILCRRTK
+216 EIERAIQVLCRRTK

-237 EAGVGKTAIA
+237 EAGVGKTAIV

-267 IIALD
+267 VIALD

-291 AVMEEIK
+291 TVMDEIK
-298 RSRNII
+298 RFKNII

-346 AEYRKNIEKDAALE
+346 VEYRKNIEKDAALE

-365 IQVDPPSPEDAIKIL
+365 IHVEPPSPEDAVKIL

-389 FHNVRY
+389 FHNVKY
-395 SKDIIDLTVRLSDR
+395 SKDVIALAVQLSDR
-409 YITGRFLPDKAIDVI
+409 YITGRFLPDKAIDII
-424 DEAGSRAHIHSMNR
+424 DEAGSRAHINSMNR
-438 PSKIEKLSQKIDN
+438 PPRIEKLSQKIEN
-451 VCREKER
+451 VCREKEK
-458 AIGEQKF
+458 AIGEQNF
-465 EDAAKFRDEE
+465 EEAAKFRDEE
-475 RQLREEQ
+475 KQLRGEH
-482 ARSLEKWRN
+482 AKILEKWRN
-491 DKKSVCI
+491 DKKTVCVH
-498 NISREDIC
+498 ISREDIC
-506 KIVSDWTKIPLM
+506 KIVSDWTKIPLT

-528 LKIGDELRSAIIG
+528 LHIGEELRSAIIG

-555 SRVDLKDPKRPIGS
+555 SRADLKDPKRPIGS

-586 LAEKMFSSGDAL
+586 LAEKMFGNSDAL

-639 YSVILF
+639 YSVVLF

-663 EDGHLTDTVGRKV
+663 EDGHLTDSVGRKV

-683 IMTSNA
+683 VMTSNV
-689 GAELLQKNVTLG
+689 GAELLQKSVTLG
-701 FNSDQVADF
+701 FNSNEMSDF
-710 ERAKEKIL
+710 ERAKEKVL
-718 EEVKHVFKP
+718 EEAKSAFKP

-740 PLKHDELI
+740 QLGHDELLR
-748 QIVDLEFR
+748 IVDLEFE
-756 KIAQRM
+756 KIDQRM
-762 SAKKISV
+762 NAKKISITLNDSV
-769 ALSDPLREFLIK
+769 REFLIK
-781 KGYDEKYGARPLRR
+781 KGYDQKYGARPLRR
-795 ALERYIED
+795 AIEKYIED
-803 FLAEEFLKGIL
+803 FLAEEFLRGGL
-814 VEGSNLRLGLD
+814 QEGSTIQLGLG
-825 ENNQVIIENV
+825 ENEQVCIERM
-835 EPIKNSEAVEGKRK
+835 EKIKEK

>member
-21 ADQMRNNY
+21 ADHMRNNY
-29 VGTEHI
+29 VGTEHL

-49 VLRKLNVTLEG
+49 VLKKLNVTLDAVNE
-60 VREKIQQA
+60 RIK
-68 LKEQV
+68 
-73 RDTHGKA
+73 KA
-80 LSSVVENIPFT
+80 LREQIQDESTKPSMFSENIPFT
-91 PRVKKVLILAANEA
+91 PRVKRVLILAANEA
-105 RGLQHPYIGTEHLLL
+105 RSFQHPYIGTEHLLL
-120 GILREG
+120 GILREK
-126 EGIAAK
+126 EGIAAR
-132 VLDEL
+132 VLNEL
-137 GVNIDR
+137 GVDVER

-153 PNFASI
+153 PNFVSSSSPEAEDLSP
-159 SNGEEGE
+159 GEPPPPP
-166 ELVAG
+166 
-171 EQTAAEEEGQGRVP
+171 EEENSRPVSN
-185 GQKIMALRAFG
+185 QKLTALRAFG

-202 AKEGALDPVIGRSM
+202 AKEGALDPVIGRAK
-216 EIERAIQILCRRTK
+216 EIERAIQVLCRRTK

-291 AVMEEIK
+291 AVMDEMK
-298 RSRNII
+298 RAKNVI

-365 IQVDPPSPEDAIKIL
+365 IQVDPPSPEDAVKIL

-389 FHNVRY
+389 FHNVKY
-395 SKDIIDLTVRLSDR
+395 SKEVINLAVQLSDR

-424 DEAGSRAHIHSMNR
+424 DEAGSRAHINSMNR
-438 PSKIEKLSQKIDN
+438 PPRIEKLSQKIESI
-451 VCREKER
+451 CREKER

-475 RQLREEQ
+475 KQLREEQ
-482 ARSLEKWRN
+482 NRSLEKWRN

-498 NISREDIC
+498 NITKEDVC
-506 KIVSDWTKIPLM
+506 KIVSDWTKIPLT

-528 LKIGDELRSAIIG
+528 LHIGEELRSAVIG

-555 SRVDLKDPKRPIGS
+555 SRADLKDPKRPIGS

-578 GKTHLAKV
+578 GKTYLAKV
-586 LAEKMFSSGDAL
+586 LAEKMFSSSDAI

-626 DGGQLTETIRRKP
+626 DGGQLTETIRRRP
-639 YSVILF
+639 YSVVLF

-663 EDGHLTDTVGRKV
+663 EDGHLTDSVGRKV

-683 IMTSNA
+683 IMTSNI
-689 GAELLQKNVTLG
+689 GAELLQKNTTLG
-701 FNSDQVADF
+701 FTTNEKGDF
-710 ERAKEKIL
+710 ERVKEKIL
-718 EEVKHVFKP
+718 EETKHVFKP

-735 IVVFK
+735 VVIFK
-740 PLKHDELI
+740 QLGHDELVK
-748 QIVDLEFR
+748 IVDLEFS
-756 KIAQRM
+756 KIDQRM
-762 SAKKISV
+762 SAKKISIT
-769 ALSDPLREFLIK
+769 LSDSVREFLIK
-781 KGYDEKYGARPLRR
+781 KGYDQKYGARPLRR
-795 ALERYIED
+795 ALEKYVED
-803 FLAEEFLKGIL
+803 FLAEEFLRGGL
-814 VEGSNLRLGLD
+814 REGSTVQLGLGSN
-825 ENNQVIIENV
+825 EEVYIENV
-835 EPIKNSEAVEGKRK
+835 KTK